1 MLELRGI
8 SRQIDQDRMVELV
21 TAPGGHDTLFFF
33 RSGCCLVSG
42 QDLRMGQGR
51 PHLTLVERDLAL
63 LDGPVWA
70 RY

>member
-1 MLELRGI
+1 MLIRAGWSI
-8 SRQIDQDRMVELV
+8 IAS
-21 TAPGGHDTLFFF
+21 GGHNTVSFF

-51 PHLTLVERDLAL
+51 PHLTLVERGLAL
-63 LDGPVWA
+63 LEGPVWV